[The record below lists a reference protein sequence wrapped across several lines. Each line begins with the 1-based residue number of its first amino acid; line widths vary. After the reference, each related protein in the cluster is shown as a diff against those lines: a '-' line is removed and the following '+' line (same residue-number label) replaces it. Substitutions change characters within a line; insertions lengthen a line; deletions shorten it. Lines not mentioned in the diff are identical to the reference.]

1 MLDLRA
7 AVMEF
12 VQETLEVIRFA
23 VRAYFGY
30 LGVAFVMEEA
40 LEVALF
46 LWKRYSQYF
55 ESLVNLVSLKLQE
68 EVEEVEELV
77 LGDHC

>member
-23 VRAYFGY
+23 ARAYLGY
-30 LGVAFVMEEA
+30 LGVAFVMEVA

-46 LWKRYSQYF
+46 
-55 ESLVNLVSLKLQE
+55 
-68 EVEEVEELV
+68 
-77 LGDHC
+77 